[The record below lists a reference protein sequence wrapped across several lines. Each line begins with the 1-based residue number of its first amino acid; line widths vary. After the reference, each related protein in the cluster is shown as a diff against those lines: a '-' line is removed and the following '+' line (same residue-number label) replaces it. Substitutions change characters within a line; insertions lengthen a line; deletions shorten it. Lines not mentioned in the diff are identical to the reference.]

1 MRKSVIKDVLQTSI
15 FLNIFHPKQELKL
28 LRHKQLLGVDELAT
42 ETVLMSEK
50 RNEET
55 GGQ

>member
-15 FLNIFHPKQELKL
+15 FLNIFHPKQELK